1 MLGFSPIASAPLG
14 ANVDGDKVLAA
25 SSGTFTLSMHG
36 AAKLISDV
44 YPSGVFVSD
53 GKAITFSV
61 QRAFVADAGSFT
73 LSGQDASVTGQFNLA
88 IDSGS
93 FTLTGQDV
101 VVTAQLNIAADAGAF
116 VLTGTGA
123 EIETRTDPTKILL
136 DRNYG
141 IPLAAGTFALT
152 YSNDLDF
159 KKGFGLIVNSGTF
172 ASTVYDVT
180 FTKDMNIYPDSG
192 TFTLSG
198 EDAAVTAQLNMLAG
212 SGPFTLTGQDF
223 TLTVQRYFAANSG
236 TFTLTFEDFT
246 IKGFLSPYVPPTVYT
261 EQIVPDEIW
270 VEQEDAST
278 NTWTEAA

>member
-14 ANVDGDKVLAA
+14 ANVDGDKILAA
-25 SSGTFTLSMHG
+25 DSGTFTLSMHG

-53 GKAITFSV
+53 GQAITFSV
-61 QRAFVADAGSFT
+61 QRAFIADAGSFT

-88 IDSGS
+88 IGSGS
-93 FTLTGQDV
+93 FALAGQDAAV
-101 VVTAQLNIAADAGAF
+101 KAQLKIAADVGTF
-116 VLTGTGA
+116 VLTGTDA

-159 KKGFGLIVNSGTF
+159 KRGFGVIANSQAFTYTGN
-172 ASTVYDVT
+172 DVT
-180 FTKDMNIYPDSG
+180 FTKDMNIYPESG

-212 SGPFTLTGQDF
+212 SGSFALTGYDF
-223 TLTVQRYFAANSG
+223 DFTVQRYFAANSG
-236 TFTLTFEDFT
+236 TFTLTFQDFT
-246 IKGFLSPYVPPTVYT
+246 IRGFLSPYVPPTVYT